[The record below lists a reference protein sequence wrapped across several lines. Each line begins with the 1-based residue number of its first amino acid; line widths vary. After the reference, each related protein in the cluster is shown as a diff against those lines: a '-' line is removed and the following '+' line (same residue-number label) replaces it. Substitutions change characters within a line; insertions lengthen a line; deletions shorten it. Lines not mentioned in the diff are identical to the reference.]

1 MNKKI
6 LIVRLDRM
14 GDVVLS
20 TPVIKTVREAYPD
33 SYIAFMV
40 RPVCR
45 DIVEGS
51 PYLDEVIIYDK
62 EGGEKGLIGN
72 AKFILGLKRKKFDTA
87 IVLHPTTRTHLV
99 AFLAGIRERV
109 GYDRK
114 MGFLLTKRIPHLKHL
129 GLRHEIDYT
138 LDLLRYIGLE
148 PKVKELYMPINSRSE
163 EKVADIFKRHGVKES
178 DKVVVI
184 NPSASCV
191 SKRWSAERF
200 AKVADKLAEHRGA
213 RIIIISGVS
222 DKNFGDNVAN
232 AMRKSR
238 VNLSGKTSVGDV
250 ASLLKHSSL
259 FISNDSGPVHI
270 ACAVGTPV
278 IAIFG
283 RSDRGLSPL
292 RWGPT
297 GEGDIVL
304 HKDAGCGLCLAH
316 NCKSGFKCLKAVT
329 VEDVLGA
336 AETILEREEKAQ

>member
-1 MNKKI
+1 
-6 LIVRLDRM
+6 M
-14 GDVVLS
+14 GDVMLS

-40 RPVCR
+40 RPYNR

-62 EGGEKGLIGN
+62 EGSEKGLIGN
-72 AKFILGLKRKKFDTA
+72 AKFILGLKRRNFDLA
-87 IVLHPTTRTHLV
+87 LILHPTARTHIV
-99 AFLAGIRERV
+99 TFLAGISKRV
-109 GYDRK
+109 GYDK
-114 MGFLLTKRIPHLKHL
+114 KLGILLTKRIPHLKHL
-129 GLRHEIDYT
+129 GLRHEIDYA
-138 LDLLRYIGLE
+138 LDLLRYIGLD

-163 EKVADIFKRHGVKES
+163 EKVADIFKRYGVKES

-200 AKVADKLAEHRGA
+200 AKVADKLAEDRGA
-213 RIIIISGVS
+213 RVIIISGVS
-222 DKNFGDNVAN
+222 DKNFEDNVAN
-232 AMRKSR
+232 AMRKDR
-238 VNLSGKTSVGDV
+238 VNLSGKTSVGDI
-250 ASLLKHSSL
+250 ASLLKRSSL

-283 RSDRGLSPL
+283 RHDRGLSPL

-297 GEGDIVL
+297 GKRDIVL
-304 HKDAGCGLCLAH
+304 HKEVGCDVCLAH
-316 NCKSGFKCLKAVT
+316 KCKSGFKCLKAVT
-329 VEDVLGA
+329 VEDVLNA
-336 AETILEREEKAQ
+336 AESILEV